1 MSVATGHEVENSSYR
16 GRCRRDF
23 FRVHSWLS
31 VRLSSLDEQSART
44 FLNELN
50 TPAEESASLAD
61 GQLEARLSHIEDK
74 LDLLLRI
81 AGHAVA
87 VPLSQSE
94 KSDVEISGSGLRVKA
109 GEQFAVQDRIK
120 VELVLPEES
129 GRTIALL
136 GRVVT
141 VSEAISPN
149 RERSVALVFETVRD
163 RDREAIVRHAYEVQR
178 LLLGREAK
186 RDRIR

>member
-1 MSVATGHEVENSSYR
+1 MSVTTGHEVENSNYR
-16 GRCRRDF
+16 GRCRRGF
-23 FRVHSWLS
+23 FRVHSWLP
-31 VRLSSLDEQSART
+31 VRLSSLDQQGART
-44 FLNELN
+44 FSNELN

-74 LDLLLRI
+74 LDMLLRS
-81 AGHAVA
+81 AGHEVA

-94 KSDVEISGSGLRVKA
+94 KSDVEISGSGLRVNT
-109 GEQFAVQDRIK
+109 GELFAVEDRIK
-120 VELVLPEES
+120 VELVLPEEC
-129 GRTIALL
+129 GRTISLL

-141 VSEAISPN
+141 VSEAIGPK
-149 RERSVALVFETVRD
+149 RKCSVALFFETVRD

-186 RDRIR
+186 RDRLR